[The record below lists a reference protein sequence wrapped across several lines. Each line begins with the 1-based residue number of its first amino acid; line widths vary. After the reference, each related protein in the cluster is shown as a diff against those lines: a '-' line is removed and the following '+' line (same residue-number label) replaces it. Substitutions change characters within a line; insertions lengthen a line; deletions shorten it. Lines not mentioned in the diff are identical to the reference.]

1 MRGVDHGHL
10 RGSFNRNTKDST
22 FSQHLSPV
30 GLRSTSNVDSQ
41 SAATPNSTQSTYQQK
56 HDGHTWAE
64 DHPDK
69 AKANQQKNSA
79 ATTEMPTPTPI
90 VNNALG
96 DEGDDYYDDDKNAP
110 VEEDDD
116 EAPVEEDDDEVP
128 VEETL
133 SPTIAKT
140 AAPTKAP
147 VAVVI
152 TDAPT
157 PNDGA
162 VEGAPAPTTL
172 PPSASPTVGITAAS
186 STSQSSPP
194 TQSKVTESPN
204 VLADNSLAPSS
215 SPSKDT
221 PFPTVA
227 TTEFPSVQMMG
238 EGDDEY
244 DDDDDGSNANLF
256 KTPPP
261 SPSPT
266 VETTHSPTNKQTYN
280 NGSDSDSGDE
290 SSFSQMN
297 RSGEDD
303 EILKGI
309 YDQLSPEEIEY
320 LKHNEYVDEEKE
332 AAKISIVYLLIT
344 LVLMVFTAH
353 QLSENPDGVYSN
365 ICRLAITVV
374 GCVVKILVLPFRKIC
389 GLGSRGYSH
398 HLVTTNDP
406 YSGRSPSRIEL
417 I

>member
-1 MRGVDHGHL
+1 
-10 RGSFNRNTKDST
+10 
-22 FSQHLSPV
+22 
-30 GLRSTSNVDSQ
+30 
-41 SAATPNSTQSTYQQK
+41 
-56 HDGHTWAE
+56 
-64 DHPDK
+64 
-69 AKANQQKNSA
+69 
-79 ATTEMPTPTPI
+79 
-90 VNNALG
+90 
-96 DEGDDYYDDDKNAP
+96 
-110 VEEDDD
+110 
-116 EAPVEEDDDEVP
+116 
-128 VEETL
+128 
-133 SPTIAKT
+133 
-140 AAPTKAP
+140 
-147 VAVVI
+147 
-152 TDAPT
+152 
-157 PNDGA
+157 
-162 VEGAPAPTTL
+162 
-172 PPSASPTVGITAAS
+172 
-186 STSQSSPP
+186 
-194 TQSKVTESPN
+194 VTESPSATTA
-204 VLADNSLAPSS
+204 LDDSSLAPSS
-215 SPSKDT
+215 SPSKEATESPSMTSNVADESSFAPSSSPSREATESPSMTSTVADESSSTPSASPSRDT

-227 TTEFPSVQMMG
+227 ITEFPSAKMMG

>member
-1 MRGVDHGHL
+1 MLGVDHGHL
-10 RGSFNRNTKDST
+10 RGSFNRDTKDSK
-22 FSQHLSPV
+22 HLSPV
-30 GLRSTSNVDSQ
+30 GLRSTSNVDSKA
-41 SAATPNSTQSTYQQK
+41 AATPNSNQSTYQQK
-56 HDGHTWAE
+56 HDGRTWAE

-69 AKANQQKNSA
+69 VKANHQKNPA
-79 ATTEMPTPTPI
+79 ATTGKPTPAPI
-90 VNNALG
+90 VKTPLS

-110 VEEDDD
+110 DKEDDYF
-116 EAPVEEDDDEVP
+116 P
-128 VEETL
+128 VEETPF
-133 SPTIAKT
+133 PTVAKT

-266 VETTHSPTNKQTYN
+266 VETTQSPTIKQTYN
-280 NGSDSDSGDE
+280 NGSDSDSGDK
-290 SSFSQMN
+290 SNYSQMN

-320 LKHNEYVDEEKE
+320 LKHNEFVDEEKE
-332 AAKISIVYLLIT
+332 AAKISIVYLLLT

-374 GCVVKILVLPFRKIC
+374 GCAVKILVLPFRKIC
-389 GLGSRGYSH
+389 GLGARGYSH

-406 YSGRSPSRIEL
+406 YSGRSSSRIEL